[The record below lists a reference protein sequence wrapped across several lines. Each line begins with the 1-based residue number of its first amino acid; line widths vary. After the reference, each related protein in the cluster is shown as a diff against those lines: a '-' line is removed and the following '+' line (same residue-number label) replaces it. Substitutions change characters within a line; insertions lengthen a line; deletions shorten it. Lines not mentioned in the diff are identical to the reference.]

1 MNTLRPPTLLPRRAP
16 RRRGC
21 HQLKT
26 LERRRLVSPAS
37 QTKCELVNTHDLNF
51 KKRQHCCQWITC
63 VMPPNA
69 PRKEPQA
76 YPPTSLDFINRPNP
90 VEPLAAPPK
99 HPLHGSA
106 HLHNTYAHDL
116 RRLLHTVPR
125 DATGEAA
132 SKRLRPED
140 EAHSRS
146 GGNSQAR
153 DLPSLPK
160 LPVRNGGGS
169 KERRRRLPPTL
180 SGLHQPPPNAG
191 LLPSI
196 SVQQSRQPDRH
207 AGALVPKPGN
217 LDPPLDTRAAS
228 SAAQSSSKNAVPNK
242 STGKAKSV
250 KHTKNKWSEEETAD
264 LLKGVAKFGIG
275 SWTKILRCEEYT
287 FDRRTALDLKDR
299 FRVCCPEHYKKP
311 KGTSQTDHG
320 DPVHKAKT
328 PSKPRDRK
336 GTSEL
341 AQMGIEEPF
350 QKSTRRSRH
359 GYTKEEDDALL
370 RGFRKFGKSWAAIQK
385 DEPSLCERTSTDL
398 RDRFRLR
405 HPQEYAGTGLTP
417 RPDKFPHPPDRGS
430 LEDSTED
437 LPATANQETMRHVP
451 LQNEV
456 PPPRTDQPVLQP
468 AETSSFNRGFH
479 PHISLPNDVFFGLP
493 ADDEDM
499 DTEPLTLDRGILDWA
514 FETTK
519 TGPVDTSNG
528 KVDTSFSH
536 RHMLPPSSN
545 HTNGGN
551 VPAPLPSLASITAV
565 SGDYEQLELP
575 SLMQY
580 FSSIEN
586 DSRAGPHGFLSLE
599 ELLSQTS

>member
-1 MNTLRPPTLLPRRAP
+1 
-16 RRRGC
+16 
-21 HQLKT
+21 
-26 LERRRLVSPAS
+26 
-37 QTKCELVNTHDLNF
+37 
-51 KKRQHCCQWITC
+51 
-63 VMPPNA
+63 MPPDA
-69 PRKEPQA
+69 SRKDFQA

-90 VEPLAAPPK
+90 VEPLATPPK
-99 HPLHGSA
+99 HPLHGPA
-106 HLHNTYAHDL
+106 QLHNSYAHDL
-116 RRLLHTVPR
+116 RRLLLDTVPR

-140 EAHSRS
+140 EVHSRS

-160 LPVRNGGGS
+160 LPVRGGSGS

-196 SVQQSRQPDRH
+196 SVQQSRQPDRN
-207 AGALVPKPGN
+207 AAALVVQPGN
-217 LDPPLDTRAAS
+217 VEPLSSVRASDSAAHSTSKTAAS
-228 SAAQSSSKNAVPNK
+228 DQPP
-242 STGKAKSV
+242 GKAKSV

-275 SWTKILRCEEYT
+275 SWTKILKCEDYS

-311 KGTSQTDHG
+311 KAVPQTDRG
-320 DPVHKAKT
+320 DSVSKNKT

-341 AQMGIEEPF
+341 AQIGIDEPF
-350 QKSTRRSRH
+350 QKSSRRSRH
-359 GYTKEEDDALL
+359 GYTKEEDEALL

-385 DEPSLCERTSTDL
+385 DEPVLSQRTSTDL

-405 HPQEYAGTGLTP
+405 HPQEYAGTGLAP
-417 RPDKFPHPPDRGS
+417 RPDVFPRPPDRGPQ
-430 LEDSTED
+430 EDTTENR
-437 LPATANQETMRHVP
+437 PAPVTHDAARR
-451 LQNEV
+451 V
-456 PPPRTDQPVLQP
+456 PPQKELVRDQPVLHP
-468 AETSSFNRGFH
+468 TESSAANRGVH
-479 PHISLPNDVFFGLP
+479 PHISLPSDVFFGLP
-493 ADDEDM
+493 ADDEEM
-499 DTEPLTLDRGILDWA
+499 DTEPLVLDRGILDWA
-514 FETTK
+514 METTK
-519 TGPVDTSNG
+519 TGPAETSNG
-528 KVDTSFSH
+528 KVDTSFSR
-536 RHMLPPSSN
+536 RHMPPPNSN
-545 HTNGGN
+545 HTTGGN

-580 FSSIEN
+580 FSSIES
-586 DSRAGPHGFLSLE
+586 DTRAGTHGFLPFE
-599 ELLSQTS
+599 ELLSQT

>member
-1 MNTLRPPTLLPRRAP
+1 
-16 RRRGC
+16 
-21 HQLKT
+21 
-26 LERRRLVSPAS
+26 
-37 QTKCELVNTHDLNF
+37 
-51 KKRQHCCQWITC
+51 
-63 VMPPNA
+63 MPSDA
-69 PRKEPQA
+69 TRKDFQA

-99 HPLHGSA
+99 HPLHGPA
-106 HLHNTYAHDL
+106 QLHNGYAHDL
-116 RRLLHTVPR
+116 RRLLLDTVPR

-140 EAHSRS
+140 EVHSRT
-146 GGNSQAR
+146 GANTQAR

-160 LPVRNGGGS
+160 LPVRGGGGS

-207 AGALVPKPGN
+207 TGTLGVQSGN
-217 LDPPLDTRAAS
+217 AEPSHGTRVS
-228 SAAQSSSKNAVPNK
+228 DSAVHSSSQTTASDQPTSKTK
-242 STGKAKSV
+242 ST
-250 KHTKNKWSEEETAD
+250 KHTKNKWSEQETAD

-275 SWTKILRCEEYT
+275 SWTKILKCEDYN

-311 KGTSQTDHG
+311 KALSLASGG
-320 DPVHKAKT
+320 DLVSKNKT

-341 AQMGIEEPF
+341 AQIGIEEPF
-350 QKSTRRSRH
+350 QKSSRRSRH

-385 DEPSLCERTSTDL
+385 DEPVLSQRTSTDL

-405 HPQEYAGTGLTP
+405 HPQEYAGTGLAP
-417 RPDKFPHPPDRGS
+417 RPDVFPRPPDRGS
-430 LEDSTED
+430 QEDAVETP
-437 LPATANQETMRHVP
+437 PAPVNPDAARRR
-451 LQNEV
+451 
-456 PPPRTDQPVLQP
+456 PPQKELVLDQPVLYP
-468 AETSSFNRGFH
+468 TESSVNRGVH
-479 PHISLPNDVFFGLP
+479 PHISLPSDVFFGLP
-493 ADDEDM
+493 GDDEEM
-499 DTEPLTLDRGILDWA
+499 DTEPLVLDRGILDWA
-514 FETTK
+514 METTK
-519 TGPVDTSNG
+519 TGSAETSNG
-528 KVDTSFSH
+528 KVDTSFSR
-536 RHMLPPSSN
+536 RHMPPPTSN

-551 VPAPLPSLASITAV
+551 VPAPLPSLASITAA

-586 DSRAGPHGFLSLE
+586 DTRAGTHGFLPIE
-599 ELLSQTS
+599 ELLSQT

>member
-1 MNTLRPPTLLPRRAP
+1 
-16 RRRGC
+16 
-21 HQLKT
+21 
-26 LERRRLVSPAS
+26 
-37 QTKCELVNTHDLNF
+37 
-51 KKRQHCCQWITC
+51 
-63 VMPPNA
+63 MPPDA
-69 PRKEPQA
+69 TRKDFQA

-99 HPLHGSA
+99 HPLHGPA
-106 HLHNTYAHDL
+106 QLHNGYAHDL
-116 RRLLHTVPR
+116 RRLLLDTVPR

-140 EAHSRS
+140 EVHSR
-146 GGNSQAR
+146 GGSNSQAR

-160 LPVRNGGGS
+160 LPVRGGGGS

-180 SGLHQPPPNAG
+180 SGLHHPPPNAG

-207 AGALVPKPGN
+207 AGPLVVQPGN
-217 LDPPLDTRAAS
+217 VEPPPSTRVS
-228 SAAQSSSKNAVPNK
+228 DSAAHSSSQTAVPDQP
-242 STGKAKSV
+242 TGKAKPT
-250 KHTKNKWSEEETAD
+250 KHTKNKWSEQETAD

-275 SWTKILRCEEYT
+275 SWTKILKCEDYS

-311 KGTSQTDHG
+311 KPVSQTDCG
-320 DPVHKAKT
+320 DPVSKTKT
-328 PSKPRDRK
+328 PLKPRDRK

-341 AQMGIEEPF
+341 AQIGIEEPF
-350 QKSTRRSRH
+350 PKSSRRSRH
-359 GYTKEEDDALL
+359 GYTKEEDEALL

-385 DEPSLCERTSTDL
+385 DEPILSQRTSTDL

-405 HPQEYAGTGLTP
+405 HPQEYAGTGLAP
-417 RPDKFPHPPDRGS
+417 RPDVFPRPPDRGPQ
-430 LEDSTED
+430 EDVQENP
-437 LPATANQETMRHVP
+437 PAPVEHDAARP
-451 LQNEV
+451 I
-456 PPPRTDQPVLQP
+456 PPQKELTLDQPVLHP
-468 AETSSFNRGFH
+468 TESSSVNRGVH
-479 PHISLPNDVFFGLP
+479 PHFSLPSDVFFGLP
-493 ADDEDM
+493 GDDEEI
-499 DTEPLTLDRGILDWA
+499 DTEPLVLDRGILDWA
-514 FETTK
+514 METTRP
-519 TGPVDTSNG
+519 GPAETSNG
-528 KVDTSFSH
+528 KVDSSFSR
-536 RHMLPPSSN
+536 RHMPPPPTSN

-586 DSRAGPHGFLSLE
+586 DTRAGTHGFLPFE
-599 ELLSQTS
+599 ELLSQT

>member
-1 MNTLRPPTLLPRRAP
+1 
-16 RRRGC
+16 
-21 HQLKT
+21 
-26 LERRRLVSPAS
+26 
-37 QTKCELVNTHDLNF
+37 
-51 KKRQHCCQWITC
+51 
-63 VMPPNA
+63 MPPDA
-69 PRKEPQA
+69 SRKDFQA

-99 HPLHGSA
+99 HPLHGPA
-106 HLHNTYAHDL
+106 QLHNSYAHDL
-116 RRLLHTVPR
+116 RRLLLDTVPR

-140 EAHSRS
+140 EVHSRS

-160 LPVRNGGGS
+160 LPVRGGGGS

-207 AGALVPKPGN
+207 PGALVVQPGN
-217 LDPPLDTRAAS
+217 VEHPPSTRVSGSTAHSISKTAAS
-228 SAAQSSSKNAVPNK
+228 DQPS
-242 STGKAKSV
+242 GKAKSV
-250 KHTKNKWSEEETAD
+250 KHTKNKWSEDETAD

-275 SWTKILRCEEYT
+275 SWTKILKCEDYS

-299 FRVCCPEHYKKP
+299 FRVCCPEHYRKP
-311 KGTSQTDHG
+311 KVVSQTDHG
-320 DPVHKAKT
+320 DSVSKNKT

-341 AQMGIEEPF
+341 AQIGIEEPF
-350 QKSTRRSRH
+350 QKSSRRSRH
-359 GYTKEEDDALL
+359 GYTKEEDEALL

-385 DEPSLCERTSTDL
+385 DEPVLAQRTSTDL

-405 HPQEYAGTGLTP
+405 HPQEYAGTGLAP
-417 RPDKFPHPPDRGS
+417 RPDVFPRPPDRGPQ
-430 LEDSTED
+430 EDATED
-437 LPATANQETMRHVP
+437 PPASLNHDTERRVAPQKELV
-451 LQNEV
+451 L
-456 PPPRTDQPVLQP
+456 DQPVLHP
-468 AETSSFNRGFH
+468 TESSAASRGVH
-479 PHISLPNDVFFGLP
+479 PHISLDSDVFFGLP
-493 ADDEDM
+493 ADDEEM
-499 DTEPLTLDRGILDWA
+499 DTEPLVLDRGILDWA
-514 FETTK
+514 METTK
-519 TGPVDTSNG
+519 TGTAETTNG
-528 KVDTSFSH
+528 KVDTSFSR
-536 RHMLPPSSN
+536 RHMPPPTSN
-545 HTNGGN
+545 HPTGGN

-565 SGDYEQLELP
+565 SGGYEQLELP

-586 DSRAGPHGFLSLE
+586 DTRAGTNGFLPFE
-599 ELLSQTS
+599 ELLSQT

>member
-1 MNTLRPPTLLPRRAP
+1 MAP
-16 RRRGC
+16 DA
-21 HQLKT
+21 T
-26 LERRRLVSPAS
+26 
-37 QTKCELVNTHDLNF
+37 
-51 KKRQHCCQWITC
+51 
-63 VMPPNA
+63 
-69 PRKEPQA
+69 RKDVQA

-99 HPLHGSA
+99 HPLHGPA
-106 HLHNTYAHDL
+106 QLHNTYAHDL
-116 RRLLHTVPR
+116 RRLLLDTVPR

-140 EAHSRS
+140 DVHGRNS
-146 GGNSQAR
+146 GNAQAR

-196 SVQQSRQPDRH
+196 SVQQPRQPDH
-207 AGALVPKPGN
+207 NAAALVTKSRG
-217 LDPPLDTRAAS
+217 LDPTLGTRAS
-228 SAAQSSSKNAVPNK
+228 DSAAPSSSQTAGLEK
-242 STGKAKSV
+242 STGKAKAT
-250 KHTKNKWSEEETAD
+250 KHTKNKWSNEETAD

-275 SWTKILRCEEYT
+275 SWTKILRCEEYS

-299 FRVCCPEHYKKP
+299 FRVCCPEHYKKTKVLP
-311 KGTSQTDHG
+311 PTEHG
-320 DPVHKAKT
+320 DPVHRKKT

-341 AQMGIEEPF
+341 AQMGIDEPF

-385 DEPSLCERTSTDL
+385 DEAILCDRTSTDL

-405 HPQEYAGTGLTP
+405 HPQEYASTGLAP
-417 RPDKFPHPPDRGS
+417 RPDIFPHPPDRGQQ
-430 LEDSTED
+430 EDAQETH
-437 LPATANQETMRHVP
+437 PATVDQDRSAQ
-451 LQNEV
+451 LQRDLLQ
-456 PPPRTDQPVLQP
+456 PRIDQPIFQ
-468 AETSSFNRGFH
+468 ATESSSANRSVH

-493 ADDEDM
+493 ADDEEM
-499 DTEPLTLDRGILDWA
+499 DTEPLVLDRGILDWA

-519 TGPVDTSNG
+519 TGAPETSNG
-528 KVDTSFSH
+528 KVDTSYSH
-536 RHMLPPSSN
+536 RHMPPPSSN
-545 HTNGGN
+545 FTSGGN
-551 VPAPLPSLASITAV
+551 ASAPLPSLASITAV

-580 FSSIEN
+580 FSSMEGDN
-586 DSRAGPHGFLSLE
+586 RTGAHGFLPLE
-599 ELLSQTS
+599 ELLSQT

>member
-1 MNTLRPPTLLPRRAP
+1 
-16 RRRGC
+16 
-21 HQLKT
+21 
-26 LERRRLVSPAS
+26 
-37 QTKCELVNTHDLNF
+37 
-51 KKRQHCCQWITC
+51 
-63 VMPPNA
+63 MPPN
-69 PRKEPQA
+69 PTRKDIQA

-99 HPLHGSA
+99 NPLHGPGQ
-106 HLHNTYAHDL
+106 LHNTYKHDL
-116 RRLLHTVPR
+116 RRLLLDTVPR
-125 DATGEAA
+125 DTTGEAA
-132 SKRLRPED
+132 QKRLRPED
-140 EAHSRS
+140 EVSSRH
-146 GGNSQAR
+146 GGNGQAR

-196 SVQQSRQPDRH
+196 SVQQSRQPDRCPDT
-207 AGALVPKPGN
+207 LVTKPGN
-217 LDPPLDTRAAS
+217 TEPTLGTRAS
-228 SAAQSSSKNAVPNK
+228 DSAALSRSQGAVLDRPP
-242 STGKAKSV
+242 GKAKST

-275 SWTKILRCEEYT
+275 SWTKILRCDEYT

-311 KGTSQTDHG
+311 KLFCQPVPG
-320 DPVHKAKT
+320 DPVAKNKT

-341 AQMGIEEPF
+341 AQIGIEEPF

-359 GYTKEEDDALL
+359 GYTEEEDDALL

-385 DEPSLCERTSTDL
+385 DEAILSERTSTDL

-405 HPQEYAGTGLTP
+405 HPQEYAGSGLAP
-417 RPDKFPHPPDRGS
+417 RPNVFPHPPDRGTQ
-430 LEDSTED
+430 EDAKKD
-437 LPATANQETMRHVP
+437 PPVPVNHGPARRMP
-451 LQNEV
+451 LQEGLV
-456 PPPRTDQPVLQP
+456 AVPPRTNQPILHP
-468 AETSSFNRGFH
+468 AEPSLMNRGVH
-479 PHISLPNDVFFGLP
+479 PHISLPTDVFFGLP
-493 ADDEDM
+493 DDEEM
-499 DTEPLTLDRGILDWA
+499 DNEPLILDRGILDWA
-514 FETTK
+514 NETTK
-519 TGPVDTSNG
+519 TGPAETSNG
-528 KVDTSFSH
+528 NVNTSFS
-536 RHMLPPSSN
+536 RMHMPPPSSN
-545 HTNGGN
+545 HTTGGN

-565 SGDYEQLELP
+565 SDDYEQLELP

-586 DSRAGPHGFLSLE
+586 DTRAGTHGFLPFE
-599 ELLSQTS
+599 ELLSQT

>member
-1 MNTLRPPTLLPRRAP
+1 
-16 RRRGC
+16 
-21 HQLKT
+21 
-26 LERRRLVSPAS
+26 
-37 QTKCELVNTHDLNF
+37 
-51 KKRQHCCQWITC
+51 
-63 VMPPNA
+63 MPPDA
-69 PRKEPQA
+69 SRKDFQA

-99 HPLHGSA
+99 HPLHGPA
-106 HLHNTYAHDL
+106 QLHNSYAHDL
-116 RRLLHTVPR
+116 RRLLLDTVPR

-140 EAHSRS
+140 EVHSRS

-160 LPVRNGGGS
+160 LPVRGGGGS

-207 AGALVPKPGN
+207 PGALVVQPGN
-217 LDPPLDTRAAS
+217 VEPPPSTRVPDSTAHSISKTAAS
-228 SAAQSSSKNAVPNK
+228 DQPS
-242 STGKAKSV
+242 GKPKSV

-275 SWTKILRCEEYT
+275 SWTKILKYEDYS

-299 FRVCCPEHYKKP
+299 FRVCCPEHYRKP
-311 KGTSQTDHG
+311 KVVSQTDRG
-320 DPVHKAKT
+320 DSVSKNKT

-341 AQMGIEEPF
+341 AQIGIEEPF
-350 QKSTRRSRH
+350 QKSSRRSRH
-359 GYTKEEDDALL
+359 GYTKEEDEALL

-385 DEPSLCERTSTDL
+385 DEPVLAQRTSTDL

-405 HPQEYAGTGLTP
+405 HPQEYAGTGLAP
-417 RPDKFPHPPDRGS
+417 RPDVFPRPPDRGPQ
-430 LEDSTED
+430 EDATEES
-437 LPATANQETMRHVP
+437 PASVNHDTTRRVAPQKELV
-451 LQNEV
+451 L
-456 PPPRTDQPVLQP
+456 DQPVLHP
-468 AETSSFNRGFH
+468 AESSAASRGVH
-479 PHISLPNDVFFGLP
+479 PHVSLDSDVFFGLP
-493 ADDEDM
+493 ADDEEM
-499 DTEPLTLDRGILDWA
+499 DTEPLVLDRGILDWA
-514 FETTK
+514 MDATK
-519 TGPVDTSNG
+519 TGTAETTNG
-528 KVDTSFSH
+528 KVDTSFSR
-536 RHMLPPSSN
+536 RHMPQPASN
-545 HTNGGN
+545 HPTGGN

-565 SGDYEQLELP
+565 SGGYEQLELP

-586 DSRAGPHGFLSLE
+586 DTRAGTNGFLPFE
-599 ELLSQTS
+599 ELLSQT